1 MRGRR
6 TALLQALVTALAVGV
21 CSACDFG
28 TPADSQPSAGPTL
41 VADETASGDPP
52 ELTEELEVELGTAV
66 AVFGLGC
73 RPQSASQRCSA
84 GGEKTYTMRGSLRPA
99 TVTAAWMQLDTGG
112 GRWVVQVRLDADG
125 RVAAARTAQRA
136 RDLGGLVVVLDTHT
150 GDVLH
155 AVSPNDVGGG
165 RITRSDLH
173 RLTAESVVSSFVAA
187 VERS

>member
-1 MRGRR
+1 M
-6 TALLQALVTALAVGV
+6 
-21 CSACDFG
+21 
-28 TPADSQPSAGPTL
+28 
-41 VADETASGDPP
+41 
-52 ELTEELEVELGTAV
+52 

-84 GGEKTYTMRGSLRPA
+84 GGEKTYTMRGILRPA

-112 GRWVVQVRLDADG
+112 GRWVVQVRLDADD
-125 RVAAARTAQRA
+125 RVAAARTARRA

-155 AVSPNDVGGG
+155 AVSPNDVRGG

-173 RLTAESVVSSFVAA
+173 RLTAESVARTRFVAA
-187 VERS
+187 ARTQLTRLL